1 MDAEALRT
9 RLEADEAEALA
20 RLGSQQFLRAL
31 AGGDPRPGPLLDAA
45 AESEHAARETFSQ
58 WVDDESDTE
67 ARAVFE
73 SVVEQE
79 HDHRERVVDELDE
92 WDPDDGGPGPMHAY
106 LRARESTLQ
115 RVAGGLVGRPLVT
128 LQTHARLIDF
138 FAGRQGAA
146 AARRAS
152 LFDDL
157 RAETA
162 AVLDEG
168 LTLLDERCVTDED
181 WETARMVAGYA
192 IRVAGDDAADAL
204 RAQGI
209 DPASIDE

>member
-1 MDAEALRT
+1 MDAETLRT
-9 RLEADEAEALA
+9 RLEADESTALA

-31 AGGDPRPGPLLDAA
+31 AGGDPRPEPLLNAA
-45 AESEHAARETFSQ
+45 AESEHAARETFTQ
-58 WVDDESDTE
+58 WVDDESNSE

-79 HDHRERVVDELDE
+79 DDHRERVSDELDE

-106 LRARESTLQ
+106 LRARESTFQ
-115 RVAGGLVGRPLVT
+115 RIAGGLVGRPLVT

-138 FAGRQGAA
+138 FDVRQGPV
-146 AARRAS
+146 AARRAN
-152 LFDDL
+152 LFEDL
-157 RAETA
+157 RGETA

-168 LTLLDERCVTDED
+168 LALLEEQCASDAD
-181 WETARMVAGYA
+181 WERARMVAGYV
-192 IRVAGDDAADAL
+192 IRVAGDDAADAFS
-204 RAQGI
+204 AQGI